1 MKRIVSIEITWK
13 ILTTRVK
20 LETHLRDR
28 SPLQLPKIAKGD
40 SLFNYSVNPHRQ
52 NTSLCNCFYCF
63 YKEKKN
69 Y

>member
-1 MKRIVSIEITWK
+1 MKRIVSIEVTWK

-52 NTSLCNCFYCF
+52 NTFVLSLFLQGVG
-63 YKEKKN
+63 K
-69 Y
+69 

>member
-1 MKRIVSIEITWK
+1 MKGIVSIEKTWK

-40 SLFNYSVNPHRQ
+40 SLFNYSVNPHR
-52 NTSLCNCFYCF
+52 
-63 YKEKKN
+63 
-69 Y
+69 